1 MSCALILHLP
11 PAFGLT
17 NPAGCTRGGRCCCPR
32 EEGRA
37 RQGSNTGQGTYHI
50 HRTIAESRACQP
62 KWVSQYDYA
71 AQDEEEIELAEGD
84 VVEDVEEVDEG
95 WVKGTN
101 KRTGKRGMI
110 PSNYI
115 EKQ

>member
-1 MSCALILHLP
+1 M
-11 PAFGLT
+11 
-17 NPAGCTRGGRCCCPR
+17 
-32 EEGRA
+32 
-37 RQGSNTGQGTYHI
+37 
-50 HRTIAESRACQP
+50 
-62 KWVSQYDYA
+62 SQYDYA